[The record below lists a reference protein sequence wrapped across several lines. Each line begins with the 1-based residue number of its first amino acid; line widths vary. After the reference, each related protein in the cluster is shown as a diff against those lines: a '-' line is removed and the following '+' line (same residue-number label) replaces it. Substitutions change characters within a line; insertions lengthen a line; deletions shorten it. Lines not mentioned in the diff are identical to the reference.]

1 MHGDP
6 DEKRRPAA
14 RPREYVSDLYRK
26 YMSTG
31 YGEVVSWSPEEY
43 EFQARYFS
51 KNHGRHLPKAK
62 DSVILD
68 VACGV
73 GHFLYYAQKSG
84 YTNCTGID
92 ISQECLDVC
101 KRNGLP
107 AETAD
112 AFVYLRDR
120 KDSFDAIVSNEFF
133 GHLKKD
139 QAFELAGLCHG
150 ALKEGGVLIIKV
162 PNSACPVVGARA
174 RYSDITH
181 EMGYID
187 HSLRT
192 LLSAAGFQD
201 VEVFGPDIYV
211 TRNPLANL
219 IAKAMFRLVTLCF
232 RFLYLLYGVRY
243 RHVMT
248 KNIIGVARKLSAT

>member
-1 MHGDP
+1 MHEGP
-6 DEKRRPAA
+6 DEKQKAA
-14 RPREYVSDLYRK
+14 ERSSECVSELYGR

-31 YGEVVSWSPEEY
+31 YGAVVGCSPKEY
-43 EFQARYFS
+43 EFQTRYFA
-51 KNHGRHLPKAK
+51 KNHGRHLPEAK

-92 ISQECLDVC
+92 ISQKCLEVC

-107 AETAD
+107 AEIAD
-112 AFVYLRDR
+112 AFVYLRDG

-133 GHLKKD
+133 EHLKKD
-139 QAFELAGLCHG
+139 QTLELAELCFQ

-162 PNSACPVVGARA
+162 PNAVCPIVGCRG

-181 EMGYID
+181 EMGYTD
-187 HSLRT
+187 HRLRT
-192 LLSAAGFQD
+192 LLSAAGFRD
-201 VEVFGPDIYV
+201 AEIFGPDIYV
-211 TRNPLANL
+211 TRNPLAGL
-219 IAKAMFRLVTLCF
+219 TARAMFRLVTLGF

-248 KNIIGVARKLSAT
+248 KNIIGVARKPPPT